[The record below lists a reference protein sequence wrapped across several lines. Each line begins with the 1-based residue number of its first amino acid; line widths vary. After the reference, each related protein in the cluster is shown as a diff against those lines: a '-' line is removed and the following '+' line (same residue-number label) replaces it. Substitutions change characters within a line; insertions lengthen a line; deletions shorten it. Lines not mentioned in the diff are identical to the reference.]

1 MQSTPPH
8 ERLIHIF
15 RWHKWHTLKAQ
26 IENKSCSVKW
36 NGFFYACT
44 DVSTLVGVPALM
56 FKTDEQIIV
65 FDFSASH
72 LCPRQLEKIKNEVIP

>member
-15 RWHKWHTLKAQ
+15 RCKWHTLKAQ
-26 IENKSCSVKW
+26 IENKGCSVKW
-36 NGFFYACT
+36 NGFFYACI
-44 DVSTLVGVPALM
+44 DISNLVGVPALM

-65 FDFSASH
+65 FDFSSSH
-72 LCPRQLEKIKNEVIP
+72 LCPNQLKRIEQYANVS